1 MDAIILAGGKGTRLS
16 SVVNNVPKPLAPVN
30 GKPFLDILLLQLN
43 KFSFI
48 KMVVLAV
55 GYKSEMIID
64 RYKDCS
70 EYNFRIV
77 FSHEERLL
85 GTGGAIKKAL
95 ALTDTGDVLILNG
108 DSYVE
113 IDIEDLLKFH
123 NSNNASL
130 TIVLKEID
138 NADRYGAIEI
148 NGKKKIIS
156 FNEKS
161 SIKKS
166 GLINAGM
173 YILKRTLLDII
184 EDEKEISFEKEILP
198 ELIGNNVYGYVV
210 EGKFIDIGVPE
221 AYKIAGE
228 YLK

>member
-16 SVVNNVPKPLAPVN
+16 SVVNNVPKPLATVN
-30 GKPFLDILLLQLN
+30 GRPFLDILLLQLN
-43 KFSFI
+43 RFSFI
-48 KMVVLAV
+48 KEVVLAI

-70 EYNFRIV
+70 DYNFRIV
-77 FSHEERLL
+77 FSCEEKLL

-108 DSYVE
+108 DSYIEV
-113 IDIEDLLKFH
+113 DIEDLLKFH

-148 NGKKKIIS
+148 DGKKKIIS
-156 FNEKS
+156 FKEKS

-173 YILKRTLLDII
+173 YVLKRTLLDIV
-184 EDEKEISFEKEILP
+184 EDKKVISFEKEILP
-198 ELIGNNVYGYVV
+198 ELIRNNIYGYVV